1 MKARTAR
8 HGKDGALLISV
19 AESIG
24 STLGAIAAKA
34 DAAQKAITRTRVAH
48 TVEREGKKLVRK
60 SKGVVRKT
68 GKAAARNLGKSK
80 LAKAARRGL
89 RRAALSVTRTVG
101 RGTARAGAARRK
113 KSRR

>member
-8 HGKDGALLISV
+8 RSKDGALLISV

-34 DAAQKAITRTRVAH
+34 DAAQKAITRARARVTH

-60 SKGVVRKT
+60 SKGVARKT
-68 GKAAARNLGKSK
+68 RKAAARNLGK
-80 LAKAARRGL
+80 G
-89 RRAALSVTRTVG
+89 
-101 RGTARAGAARRK
+101 
-113 KSRR
+113 